1 MSYGLWFNVYE
12 EQTLVCMAS
21 IFELVEL
28 WVMSNQLCHAT
39 KDYIDESFL
48 STVLYLRTHCERCW
62 EENTS
67 GMQHGILFLFLSGI
81 FSDWSTHNILCENEE
96 PLFFPE
102 EKSPFDNFHAICSAL
117 VGGSCI
123 IHHIYE
129 LEVPSNM
136 HPNCLIVC

>member
-1 MSYGLWFNVYE
+1 
-12 EQTLVCMAS
+12 MAT
-21 IFELVEL
+21 IFEFVEL
-28 WVMSNQLCHAT
+28 WVMSNQLCHFT

-48 STVLYLRTHCERCW
+48 YPLFFIGGHIAKDVGRRILVGR
-62 EENTS
+62 
-67 GMQHGILFLFLSGI
+67 MQHLFLSGI
-81 FSDWSTHNILCENEE
+81 FSYWSTDNVLCQNEE
-96 PLFFPE
+96 LLFFPE

-123 IHHIYE
+123 IRYIYK